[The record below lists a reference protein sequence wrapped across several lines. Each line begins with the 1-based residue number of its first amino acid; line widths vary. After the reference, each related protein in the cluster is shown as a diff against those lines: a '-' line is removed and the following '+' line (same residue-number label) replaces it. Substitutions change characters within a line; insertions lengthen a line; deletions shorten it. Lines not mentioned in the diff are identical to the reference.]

1 MRRAGAAWRAALCDE
16 RGQALAAL
24 TERLPEQAW
33 GCAPGLWSPIREMAQ
48 KQAAIARE
56 VRDAA
61 AWILRAFVPRAKAQ
75 EILVVGEGLE
85 QVSLQGRHSTAL
97 GDERRAARLRE
108 AVNVSGIPRHKV

>member
-1 MRRAGAAWRAALCDE
+1 MGK
-16 RGQALAAL
+16 
-24 TERLPEQAW
+24 
-33 GCAPGLWSPIREMAQ
+33 MAQ
-48 KQAAIARE
+48 KQAAIVRE

-108 AVNVSGIPRHKV
+108 AVNVSGIPRHKVALGGDVPADQLRDAGRQPEPE